1 MPGAG
6 MAAGLPGA
14 SSPDG
19 GGKTSPKTF
28 STTRPRSVKTA
39 PEDATNVRH
48 GKSVVAAKAA
58 EAGAGDGPQIS
69 YPADAYLPFRPAMRK
84 VFDQIRTEFIVTGLV
99 LINML
104 GLLIDMVVTE
114 NACPVYGNVSSI
126 QECEALS
133 AAEPWKVVWN
143 NSFEIEE
150 IVFLTFFSLE
160 ILLRIYA
167 YGFRYGGRGKGAGG
181 VHGGGEVEGR
191 RRRARDEGKGS
202 AWGGGRGWGSG

>member
-1 MPGAG
+1 

-84 VFDQIRTEFIVTGLV
+84 VFDQIRTEFIVTGAAAKTTGLV
-99 LINML
+99 
-104 GLLIDMVVTE
+104 GRD
-114 NACPVYGNVSSI
+114 GNSVLF
-126 QECEALS
+126 EDDS
-133 AAEPWKVVWN
+133 AEGFLWV
-143 NSFEIEE
+143 EIRDN
-150 IVFLTFFSLE
+150 VLT
-160 ILLRIYA
+160 
-167 YGFRYGGRGKGAGG
+167 
-181 VHGGGEVEGR
+181 GEFY
-191 RRRARDEGKGS
+191 DK
-202 AWGGGRGWGSG
+202 SGTLQFTQTLTK